1 MRGPWNRQHRVQ
13 PPLRGFVERRRRPFC
28 TSTAA
33 GHSASTI
40 GDERRTNPV
49 LQHKNADDFV
59 AHVLTDLAP
68 YPSYYAHM
76 GPINVLG
83 PGPEPKRVPPI
94 LAIED
99 IPDDSQV
106 IDVRAKPDFAAGH
119 LPASIGI
126 PAGDQTGVWT
136 GWLVD
141 FGTRL
146 VLVADRKQDTAEI
159 VTQLAR
165 IGYDDVIGVVHD
177 LGSVE
182 LVAYRSVDVD
192 TFVDALDTDHLQVL
206 DVRAPSEWSAGHVD
220 GSTHRYL
227 PDIRQSDLDLEKD
240 REVWVACGSGY
251 RATIAAGLI
260 EQAGYT
266 PVVLSE
272 AGVTDVLTAK
282 AKTRSQPAPQSG
294 F

>member
-1 MRGPWNRQHRVQ
+1 MLAGLDDQ
-13 PPLRGFVERRRRPFC
+13 VELYPTHGEGSFC

-40 GDERRTNPV
+40 GVERRTNPV
-49 LQHKNADDFV
+49 LQHESADDFA
-59 AHVLTDLAP
+59 AHALADLEP
-68 YPSYYAHM
+68 YPSYYAYM
-76 GPINVLG
+76 GPMNVLG

-94 LAIED
+94 LAVED

-106 IDVRAKPDFAAGH
+106 IDVRTKPDFAAGH
-119 LPASIGI
+119 LPGSIGI

-146 VLVADRKQDTAEI
+146 VLVADGKQDTTEI

-192 TFVDALDTDHLQVL
+192 TFVDALDTDQLQVL
-206 DVRAPSEWSAGHVD
+206 DVRAPSEWSAGHLD

-227 PDIRQSDLDLEKD
+227 PDIRQSDLDLEKH
-240 REVWVACGSGY
+240 REVWVACGTGY

-266 PVVLSE
+266 PVVLAE
-272 AGVTDVLTAK
+272 AGVPDVLTAR
-282 AKTRSQPAPQSG
+282 AKGRSRPSPQLG
-294 F
+294 P